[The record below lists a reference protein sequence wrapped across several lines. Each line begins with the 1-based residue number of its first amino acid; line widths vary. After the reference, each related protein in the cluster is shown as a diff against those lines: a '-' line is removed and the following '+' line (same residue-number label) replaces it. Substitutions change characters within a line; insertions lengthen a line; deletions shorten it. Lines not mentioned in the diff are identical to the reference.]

1 MRILIAAV
9 MSTSLMASA
18 AMGADRGGPLAAGK
32 PAGVKQ
38 AELST
43 TVVVLSA
50 IGAVIAVAAVVA
62 ASSNQNYNSATPSTA
77 TTS

>member
-1 MRILIAAV
+1 MRILIVAV
-9 MSTSLMASA
+9 MSTALIANT
-18 AMGADRGGPLAAGK
+18 AMGADKVGPLAAGK